1 MCMWYKFLS
10 GWNRVSF
17 SAFVQMTMWQICIY
31 LPTPRIPHSEE
42 YLIPGGFKKKLK
54 KTEFNTITF
63 YCILGIISNS
73 DGLCF
78 CGVVSGPENVSYFI
92 VIFNLLY
99 IHVLQRKVDRK
110 SKIPIVMAL
119 MKKLT
124 WCSVVNNFNINAK
137 HIPGKYNNIAY
148 AISRFQMKKFRNLA
162 PNAKQEPTLCVTFQQ
177 LTLI

>member
-1 MCMWYKFLS
+1 MEQSVFLLRWPC
-10 GWNRVSF
+10 GRY
-17 SAFVQMTMWQICIY
+17 AYIC
-31 LPTPRIPHSEE
+31 RRHE
-42 YLIPGGFKKKLK
+42 YLIRRNIWFQVVLRRNWRS
-54 KTEFNTITF
+54 TEFNTITF

-99 IHVLQRKVDRK
+99 IHVLSRKVDRK

-124 WCSVVNNFNINAK
+124 WCSVVNNFYINAK

-148 AISRFQMKKFRNLA
+148 AISRFKMKKFRNLA